1 MGIKEEIDKLTAD
14 LKVYQDK
21 YYKEG
26 ISLVSDSEYDRLS
39 DRLSELE
46 KEHPELMHPDSPTK
60 RIGSDLTNDFPEV
73 RHTIPVLSHA
83 RHHARRNSMGLN
95 ARK

>member
-46 KEHPELMHPDSPTK
+46 KEHPELMLRK
-60 RIGSDLTNDFPEV
+60 
-73 RHTIPVLSHA
+73 TI
-83 RHHARRNSMGLN
+83 
-95 ARK
+95 